1 VSRLLAGRLL
11 NLAIL
16 IVALTTLLFF
26 LLRATADQAVM
37 LAGADA
43 TPEQVAAIQAQYG
56 LDRPL
61 HEQYLRYM
69 AGLARL
75 DFGASLTSGKAA
87 LAEVLDR
94 LPWTLLLATLAM
106 TVTVALAIPAG
117 AWLGSR
123 PGAAGRRVAAGVLF
137 VLQGVPGFV
146 VALVLIEVFAVELK
160 WLPFIGNEGLETWL
174 MPTVTLASFLFPRL
188 ARVVAANVAAALN
201 EDYVRTARATGATE
215 REVLYRY
222 ALPNALL
229 GATALVGT
237 QFAFLLSGSVIT
249 ETIFA
254 WPGVGALLVRAT
266 QNADFAV
273 VQAVAIVI
281 AVLVFT
287 VNTAADLAFQ
297 ALDPRLRGRR
307 G

>member
-1 VSRLLAGRLL
+1 VGRLLAGRLL

-61 HEQYLRYM
+61 YEQYLRYM

-106 TVTVALAIPAG
+106 TVTVALAIPVG

-123 PGAAGRRVAAGVLF
+123 PSAAGRRAAAGVLF

-188 ARVVAANVAAALN
+188 ARVIAANVSAALN

-287 VNTAADLAFQ
+287 VNAAADLAFQ

>member
-1 VSRLLAGRLL
+1 VGRLLAGRLL

-43 TPEQVAAIQAQYG
+43 TPEQVAAIRAQYG

-106 TVTVALAIPAG
+106 TVTVALAIPVG

-123 PGAAGRRVAAGVLF
+123 PGAAGRRAAAGALF

-146 VALVLIEVFAVELK
+146 VALVLIEVFAVELQ

-188 ARVVAANVAAALN
+188 ARVVAANVSMALT

-215 REVLYRY
+215 REVLYGY

-254 WPGVGALLVRAT
+254 WPGVGSLLVRAT

-287 VNTAADLAFQ
+287 VNTGADLAFQ